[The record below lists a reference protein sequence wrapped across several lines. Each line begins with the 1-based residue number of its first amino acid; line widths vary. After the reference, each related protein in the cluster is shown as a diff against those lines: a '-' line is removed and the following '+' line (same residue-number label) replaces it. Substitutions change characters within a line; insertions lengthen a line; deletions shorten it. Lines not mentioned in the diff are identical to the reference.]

1 MPTVDASTKAQA
13 TDGLVK
19 VGRVA
24 LATQGVLYVVMG
36 LLAVA
41 LSRGDHGS
49 TASQKGAI
57 ASVARQPFG
66 RALLVVLAVGLIAHA
81 LWRLALAIRG
91 EPGSEDGGSVA
102 KRIGNLWR
110 VGVYVSFTV
119 VAVHILTRS
128 ASGGGQNP
136 KRSTATV
143 LGWPGGRWLV
153 IGVGLAV
160 LGDAGWNA
168 YKGVT
173 RKFADNL
180 DLSRLDERARQ
191 VVRTVGTTG
200 YLARAGAFAL
210 IGWFLL
216 KAGRHHDA
224 NQTEGLDGA
233 LRRLAATSYGPTLLL
248 LLALGLILFGAFRF
262 LDARFRKPSEI
273 AWA

>member
-13 TDGLVK
+13 TDALVK

-41 LSRGDHGS
+41 LARRTGNSS
-49 TASQKGAI
+49 ASQKGAI

-66 RALLVVLAVGLIAHA
+66 RVLLVVLVVGLIAHA

-91 EPGSEDGGSVA
+91 EPGSEDKGSVA

-119 VAVHILTRS
+119 VAVHILTRTPK
-128 ASGGGQNP
+128 SGGGNP
-136 KRSTATV
+136 KQSTAVV
-143 LGWPGGRWLV
+143 LGFPGGRWLV
-153 IGVGLAV
+153 IGAGLAV
-160 LGDAGWNA
+160 FGDGVWNA

-180 DLSRLDERARQ
+180 DLSKLDQRRRQ
-191 VVRTVGTTG
+191 AVRTVGTVG

-210 IGWFLL
+210 VGWFLV
-216 KAGRHHDA
+216 KAGLHHDP

-233 LRRLAATSYGPTLLL
+233 LRRLAATNYGPTLLL
-248 LLALGLILFGAFRF
+248 ILALGLVLFGAFRM
-262 LDARFRKPSEI
+262 LDAFFRKPSEI

>member
-1 MPTVDASTKAQA
+1 MPKVDAAARAQA
-13 TDGLVK
+13 TDALVK

-24 LATQGVLYVVMG
+24 LATQGALYVVMG
-36 LLAVA
+36 LLALA
-41 LSRGDHGS
+41 LARGTGNS

-57 ASVARQPFG
+57 ASVARQPYG
-66 RALLVVLAVGLIAHA
+66 RVLLVVLVVGLIAHA

-91 EPGSEDGGSVA
+91 EPGSEDKGSLA

-110 VGVYVSFTV
+110 AGVYVSFTV
-119 VAVHILTRS
+119 VAIHILTRTAS
-128 ASGGGQNP
+128 SGGENP
-136 KRSTATV
+136 KKSTAVV

-153 IGVGLAV
+153 VGVGLAV
-160 LGDAGWNA
+160 VGDAGWNA
-168 YKGVT
+168 YKGAT

-180 DLSRLDERARQ
+180 DLSRLDERRCQA
-191 VVRTVGTTG
+191 VRTVGTAG

-210 IGWFLL
+210 IGWFLV
-216 KAGRHHDA
+216 KAGLHHDP

-233 LRRLAATSYGPTLLL
+233 LRRLEAASYGPTLLL

-262 LDARFRKPSEI
+262 LDAAFRKPSEI